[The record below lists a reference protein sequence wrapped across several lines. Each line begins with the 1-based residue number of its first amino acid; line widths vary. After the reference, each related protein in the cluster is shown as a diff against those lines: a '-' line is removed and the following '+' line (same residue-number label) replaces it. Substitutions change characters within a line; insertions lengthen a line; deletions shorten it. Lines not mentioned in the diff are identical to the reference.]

1 MGARRIAG
9 ITVEI
14 GGDTTKL
21 TTALKDV
28 DKALSTTQS
37 SLRDVNKLLKLDP
50 GNTELLAQKHRL
62 LGEAVS
68 ETKEKLA
75 TLKTA
80 AEQANQALANGEITQ
95 SQYDTLQREML
106 VSLQTGEIIALAFS
120 NGKRHDFQLF
130 KDSHVHVK
138 AETVL
143 EADTGY
149 QGIAQIH
156 ANSLLPKK
164 RSKNHP
170 LSKQERKDN
179 RRISRERILVE
190 HAIRFVKRF
199 RILSERYR
207 NRRHRFAL
215 RFSLIAGICNFDR
228 FS

>member
-1 MGARRIAG
+1 
-9 ITVEI
+9 
-14 GGDTTKL
+14 
-21 TTALKDV
+21 
-28 DKALSTTQS
+28 
-37 SLRDVNKLLKLDP
+37 
-50 GNTELLAQKHRL
+50 
-62 LGEAVS
+62 
-68 ETKEKLA
+68 
-75 TLKTA
+75 
-80 AEQANQALANGEITQ
+80 
-95 SQYDTLQREML
+95 ML

-130 KDSHVHVK
+130 KDSHAHVK
-138 AETVL
+138 TETVL

-228 FS
+228 FA